1 MLLVVTLIIVFVVS
15 LIANIVGSGF
25 FQEIWFR
32 IQDYA
37 YNMSPFSQFLMI
49 VVVIGVVIFLYSAW
63 KEKTK

>member
-37 YNMSPFSQFLMI
+37 YNMSPFSQFLVI
-49 VVVIGVVIFLYSAW
+49 VAVIGVAIFLYSAW
-63 KEKTK
+63 QEKTK

>member
-63 KEKTK
+63 QEKTK

>member
-37 YNMSPFSQFLMI
+37 YNMSPFSQFLVI
-49 VVVIGVVIFLYSAW
+49 ITVVGVVMFLYSQW
-63 KEKTK
+63 QEKTK